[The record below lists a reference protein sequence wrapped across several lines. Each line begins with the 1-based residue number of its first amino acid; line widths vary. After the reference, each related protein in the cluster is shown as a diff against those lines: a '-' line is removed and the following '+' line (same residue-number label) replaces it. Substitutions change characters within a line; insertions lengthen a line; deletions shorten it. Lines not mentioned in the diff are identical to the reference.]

1 MQIRNAVDNNVPD
14 VHMKFATL
22 EDYYTARSLI
32 FDEGILSEELQNRMK
47 WDGLSTITYFP
58 LTNDDLRTI
67 EILW

>member
-22 EDYYTARSLI
+22 EDYYAAESMI